1 MKTNQTLAIRFKLR
15 ADRTKDGKAPIYVSI
30 TVNKRKS
37 DIALKQSIK
46 PDDWHILKGF
56 AKPRTPDL
64 KSLNYYLESVK
75 SQILQYYQ
83 ELQIQKKL
91 VTAEV
96 LKNLFLGIK
105 EEQQYTLCNIIK
117 YHNDN
122 MQLTLAKGTTKNY
135 YTTEKYL
142 KEFLTKHHKTS
153 DIYLRELNY
162 QFIIEFEMF
171 LRRHAPAQGWKK
183 LENNGTMKHL
193 ERLRKMVNL
202 AVKLGWI
209 DKSPFVQYQLK
220 FQKKER
226 GYLSKEELTLIE
238 NVELSLP
245 TLSIVRDLFV
255 FSCYTGLAYIDLMQ
269 LEQQQ
274 VSIGIDGN
282 YWIKTLRQKTD
293 TLSTIPLLSKA
304 KTILK
309 KYASSNEI
317 PTARIFPT
325 LTNQAMNAN
334 LKILGQLCHI
344 SKVLTFHLAR
354 HTFATTVTLTNGVPI
369 ETVSKMLGH
378 TKISTT
384 QIYAKVLE
392 RKISADMMMLEQK
405 LLNS

>member
-1 MKTNQTLAIRFKLR
+1 M
-15 ADRTKDGKAPIYVSI
+15 
-30 TVNKRKS
+30 
-37 DIALKQSIK
+37 
-46 PDDWHILKGF
+46 
-56 AKPRTPDL
+56 
-64 KSLNYYLESVK
+64 
-75 SQILQYYQ
+75 
-83 ELQIQKKL
+83 
-91 VTAEV
+91 
-96 LKNLFLGIK
+96 FLGIK
-105 EEQQYTLCNIIK
+105 EEKQYTLCSIIQ

-142 KEFLTKHHKTS
+142 KEFLIKHHKTS

-220 FQKKER
+220 FQRKER

-238 NVELSLP
+238 DVSLSLP

-282 YWIKTLRQKTD
+282 YWIKTLRKKTE

-304 KTILK
+304 KNILE
-309 KYASSNEI
+309 KYASKGEVI
-317 PTARIFPT
+317 ATARS
-325 LTNQAMNAN
+325 
-334 LKILGQLCHI
+334 I
-344 SKVLTFHLAR
+344 SYS
-354 HTFATTVTLTNGVPI
+354 N
-369 ETVSKMLGH
+369 
-378 TKISTT
+378 
-384 QIYAKVLE
+384 
-392 RKISADMMMLEQK
+392 
-405 LLNS
+405 